1 MNSALPT
8 GTVTFLFTD
17 IQGSTPLWEQMPQ
30 EMEKAVAQHHA
41 ILRQA
46 IESNGGAVVRIL
58 GDSFESAFRLATQ
71 ALSAAIA
78 AQRQLQSTQWGA
90 TGALEVRMGLHTGPA
105 ELDPKGN
112 TPYAASH
119 TLNRTA
125 RIMSAGHGGQIL
137 LSEESAD
144 LVRRAL
150 PEGVLIKD
158 LGEYQL
164 KGLSN
169 LELIYQVC
177 APGLPEN
184 FPPLKSDSRSRHN
197 LPPELTPFIGREN
210 EIAQVRELLHEH
222 RLVTLTGSG
231 GVGKT
236 RLSLQVARASL
247 EAFPDGVWFVELAP
261 LVDPNLLP
269 LTVATVLGL
278 REEPG
283 RPIMESLS
291 DFLKKRQALIVLDN
305 CEHLLSACALLADNL
320 IRQTQQ
326 VCIFCSSRENLGV
339 SGETAYRV
347 PSLAVPDPLHMPAL
361 IELQDYEAVRLFTE
375 RGRTVLPAFQVDAQ
389 NASTVVQICRR
400 LDGIPLALELAAAR
414 LNMLTTEQL
423 ASRLNSAFRLLTGG
437 NRTALPRQQTLRATI
452 DWSYQLLSTSEQ
464 LLLQRLAVF
473 QDGGTL
479 ETIEVVCSGKGLEG
493 EEILDLL
500 SGLFNKSIVIVE
512 REQHVETRY
521 RLLETVR
528 QYAREKL
535 FDAGESTLFY
545 DRHLAYFLALAED
558 TEPKM
563 RTPEALDWLT
573 ILIREF
579 GNFRAA
585 LSWALDGDENPNV
598 EAGLR
603 LACALLEL
611 WHTEIFHSEGYSWLN
626 KGLSAL
632 VVGDQLNDAIRFR
645 AYFAAG
651 HLILPIGR
659 LEEAC
664 QYFQKCLEL
673 AQKNGDIK
681 SSIMAQSMLGES
693 LAWQKRYPEAQK
705 LCHTSLEKCRPLG
718 DQWLL
723 AWALCRLGLTY
734 LFHDEN
740 LLAKPFLEESLSI
753 FEKIG
758 DRLQVSDIFI
768 TLGMI
773 AFEQGEYV
781 KSQGYLM
788 KCLNSGRA
796 RHSKWTAANALDNLG
811 KIAYMHG
818 DFHQMRAYADEGTT
832 LKRETGSFLLI
843 GTLLLLGIAE
853 LRLAHLQQASDC
865 FQECMQS
872 ARESYLV
879 VCALVGMAGVA
890 VQSDQL
896 QVAATLLGA
905 VSKLCMQEFQHLDT
919 ISQIEF
925 ERIWRE
931 VVQKMGEHDFKNA
944 DSKGQEMTLE
954 QAQAFALEIISMIN
968 PQKP

>member
-1 MNSALPT
+1 MNSPLPT

-17 IQGSTPLWEQMPQ
+17 IQGSTPLWEQMPK
-30 EMEKAVAQHHA
+30 EMERSVAQHHA

-46 IESNGGAVVRIL
+46 IESNGGVVVRIV
-58 GDSFESAFRLATQ
+58 GDAFEAAFRLANQ
-71 ALSAAIA
+71 ALSAAVDT
-78 AQRQLQSTQWGA
+78 QRLLQSAQWGA

-105 ELDPKGN
+105 ELDPKGD

-137 LSEESAD
+137 LSEECAD

-150 PEGVLIKD
+150 PEGVVLKD

-164 KGLSN
+164 KGLSS
-169 LELIYQVC
+169 LEHIYQVVM
-177 APGLPEN
+177 PGLTEN
-184 FPPLKSDSRSRHN
+184 FPPLKSETHSRHN
-197 LPPELTPFIGREN
+197 LPPEFTPFIGREQ
-210 EIAQVRELLHEH
+210 EILQVRELLREH

-247 EAFPDGVWFVELAP
+247 EAFPDGVWFIELAS

-269 LTVATVLGL
+269 LTVATDLGL

-283 RPIMESLS
+283 RSIIESLS

-305 CEHLLSACALLADNL
+305 CEHLLNACARLADVL
-320 IRQTQQ
+320 IRHSEQLR
-326 VCIFCSSRENLGV
+326 IFCSSRENLGV
-339 SGETAYRV
+339 AGEAAYRV
-347 PSLAVPDPLHMPAL
+347 PSLAVPDPQQMPAL
-361 IELQDYEAVRLFTE
+361 MDLQNYEAVRLFTE
-375 RGRTVLPAFQVDAQ
+375 RGRTVLPIFQVDAQ

-400 LDGIPLALELAAAR
+400 LDGIPLALELAATR

-423 ASRLNSAFRLLTGG
+423 ASRLNNAFRLLTGG

-452 DWSYQLLSTSEQ
+452 DWSYQLLSASEQ
-464 LLLQRLAVF
+464 RLLQRLAVF
-473 QDGGTL
+473 QGGGTL
-479 ETIEVVCSGKGLEG
+479 EAIEVVCSGEGLEG

-500 SGLFNKSIVIVE
+500 SGLFNKSLVIVE
-512 REQHVETRY
+512 REQHEETRY

-545 DRHLAYFLALAED
+545 ERHLAYFLALAED

-563 RTPEALDWLT
+563 RTVEALEWLT

-603 LACALLEL
+603 LAGALLEL
-611 WHTEIFHSEGYSWLN
+611 WHTENFHSEGFSWLN
-626 KGLSAL
+626 KGLSASL
-632 VVGDQLNDAIRFR
+632 EDDQLNDSLRFK
-645 AYFAAG
+645 AYFASG

-664 QYFQKCLEL
+664 QYFQKSFEI

-681 SSIMAQSMLGES
+681 GAIMAQSMLGES
-693 LAWQKRYPEAQK
+693 LAWLRRYAEAQE
-705 LCHTSLEKCRPLG
+705 LCLTSLERCRPLG
-718 DQWLL
+718 DPWLL

-734 LFHDEN
+734 LFHDDDLQAE
-740 LLAKPFLEESLSI
+740 PYLEESLSI

-758 DRLQVSDIFI
+758 DQLQIIDLYVS
-768 TLGMI
+768 LGII
-773 AFEQGEYV
+773 AFKQGEYE
-781 KSQGYLM
+781 KSHEYST
-788 KCLNSGRA
+788 KCLNSARA
-796 RHSKWTAANALDNLG
+796 RHSKWTAANALVNLG

-818 DFHQMRAYADEGTT
+818 DFNLMQVYVEEATT
-832 LKRETGSFLLI
+832 LKRETGSLGLV
-843 GTLLLLGIAE
+843 GSLLLLGIAE
-853 LRLAHLQQASDC
+853 LRLAYLQPARAC
-865 FQECMQS
+865 FQECLQS
-872 ARESYLV
+872 AREAYLLV
-879 VCALVGMAGVA
+879 FVYSLVGVAGVA
-890 VQSDQL
+890 LQTNQL
-896 QVAATLLGA
+896 QAAAQLLGA
-905 VSKLCMQEFQHLDT
+905 VSKLCTEEFLQLD
-919 ISQIEF
+919 IIPQIEF
-925 ERIWRE
+925 ERIWNE
-931 VVQKMGEHDFKNA
+931 VKQEMGEHDFKNA
-944 DSKGQEMTLE
+944 VLKGQAMTLE
-954 QAQAFALEIISMIN
+954 QAEAFALELLSMTV
-968 PQKP
+968 P